1 MNVIYLQCDSRFNKW
16 LLKKIGSKYVVQHT
30 IERCMKIG
38 GKETYDIV
46 SGIYDCPENS
56 KLASILNEQ
65 GVHVKISCE
74 EDVNKRFLESIMEN
88 GVDYVVR
95 VGGDQCL
102 IDSDAVTSILES
114 MKENAMEWFYEDYA
128 NCILPDIISA
138 RCLKKWNKEL
148 RCEDRYFKVLERQVD
163 IKRYRLHYPI
173 CSLFNFRVNSNESFR
188 VCSAVITNNL
198 DVYKLSQ
205 KLQQCLTRSAYL
217 VDTGL
222 LGSWL
227 LPLEI
232 NEFYYNENKKIN
244 PWWNRSI
251 IDFVKKYLNKSL
263 SVFEWG
269 SGNSTLFWSQYVKE
283 VVSVEHNK
291 QWYEKMQKVIP
302 DNVLLKY
309 CELEYGGVYSNS
321 ILNEKREFEI
331 ILIDGRDRVRCAK
344 NSVMRLKENGIIIW
358 DNSDREVYK
367 LGVEYLKQHG
377 FKQLEIGS
385 VVYGLPGRE
394 EFTSI
399 FYRENNLFGL

>member
-1 MNVIYLQCDSRFNKW
+1 MQKHGHNADYFYNNQFGVCGTGRTAENITLNNGQQAT
-16 LLKKIGSKYVVQHT
+16 IGY
-30 IERCMKIG
+30 
-38 GKETYDIV
+38 YD
-46 SGIYDCPENS
+46 
-56 KLASILNEQ
+56 
-65 GVHVKISCE
+65 
-74 EDVNKRFLESIMEN
+74 
-88 GVDYVVR
+88 
-95 VGGDQCL
+95 
-102 IDSDAVTSILES
+102 
-114 MKENAMEWFYEDYA
+114 
-128 NCILPDIISA
+128 
-138 RCLKKWNKEL
+138 
-148 RCEDRYFKVLERQVD
+148 
-163 IKRYRLHYPI
+163 
-173 CSLFNFRVNSNESFR
+173 
-188 VCSAVITNNL
+188 
-198 DVYKLSQ
+198 
-205 KLQQCLTRSAYL
+205 
-217 VDTGL
+217 
-222 LGSWL
+222 
-227 LPLEI
+227 
-232 NEFYYNENKKIN
+232 ENKKIN